1 MAAQNTKQDVLDFL
15 SSLESSVV
23 KDVGIGPP
31 SQRPLVSTFNPP
43 AKSDAVS
50 NGTKIGNTGSAN
62 EQVAVSAF
70 KSVPARSREPSMNLK
85 TFAQTAG
92 PPPATFSPSRQ
103 VIPQSSEESNA
114 LTKFS
119 SPRPTFV
126 PNQPIQSPATRAV
139 LSTNGI
145 STQSRT
151 SSPNPNSSDLM
162 KAPLVS
168 GTRPESPQVPTG
180 SAGLHP
186 TPPPPSRPP
195 VTRVV
200 QPIPAQAVK
209 HTGLVP
215 AFNPAQSS
223 VRTNTVAI
231 AEPSTQSNDGWSW
244 SSIIGKAS
252 NAVSAAAT
260 TIGSNQGLRELYAN
274 VTPEFEKIAHL
285 AENITATIVPT
296 VEPTRHE
303 NVIVFACLDGSKS
316 MEGECRKVCKE
327 MMTDEG
333 YPPANGR
340 AYANLVSLHTVEDV
354 PTMSKTLEDAFI
366 QAEV

>member
-23 KDVGIGPP
+23 KDVGKGPP

-43 AKSDAVS
+43 AKSDADS

-62 EQVAVSAF
+62 EQVAVSGF
-70 KSVPARSREPSMNLK
+70 KSVPTRSREPSMNLK
-85 TFAQTAG
+85 TFAPTG

-103 VIPQSSEESNA
+103 VIPQSAEESNA
-114 LTKFS
+114 STKYT

-126 PNQPIQSPATRAV
+126 PNQPIHSPATPAV
-139 LSTNGI
+139 LPTNGI
-145 STQSRT
+145 TTQSRT
-151 SSPNPNSSDLM
+151 SSPNPNISDL

-168 GTRPESPQVPTG
+168 GSRPESPQVPTP
-180 SAGLHP
+180 SAGP
-186 TPPPPSRPP
+186 NPNPPPLTRPP
-195 VTRVV
+195 VTRAV
-200 QPIPAQAVK
+200 QPIPAQAAK
-209 HTGLVP
+209 HTGFVP
-215 AFNPAQSS
+215 AFNPAQSP
-223 VRTNTVAI
+223 VRPNTVAI
-231 AEPSTQSNDGWSW
+231 AEPPTQSNDGWSW

-260 TIGSNQGLRELYAN
+260 TIGNNQGLRELYAN

-296 VEPTRHE
+296 VEPTRHD

-316 MEGECRKVCKE
+316 MEGECRKVCRE

-333 YPPANGR
+333 YPPAHGR
-340 AYANLVSLHTVEDV
+340 AYANLVSLQTVEDV
-354 PTMSKTLEDAFI
+354 PTMSNTLEDAFI